1 MFYTWWCMHP
11 ATTWGVFGP
20 KFGPFFFSKDLLL
33 FVIGPQANIL
43 CSLPQS
49 AQAFGC
55 GLSAFP
61 ICIHSLSFCSSL
73 AGSLPGFYPASKRL
87 YLTFLSLVF
96 VFDCQLTS
104 FLNVKTVYCLERQ
117 CTPYLINIMFN
128 GAQVDTFSRRKP
140 RGWGTPLSL
149 CFLRPMLQQH
159 YV

>member
-1 MFYTWWCMHP
+1 MP
-11 ATTWGVFGP
+11 AAGE
-20 KFGPFFFSKDLLL
+20 K
-33 FVIGPQANIL
+33 IGPQANIL

-73 AGSLPGFYPASKRL
+73 ACSLPGFYPASKRL

-104 FLNVKTVYCLERQ
+104 FLNVKTVYCLDWQ

-128 GAQVDTFSRRKP
+128 GAQVNTFSWHKP
-140 RGWGTPLSL
+140 RGWGTHY
-149 CFLRPMLQQH
+149 H
-159 YV
+159 YVSSGLCCSSIMFSKSPVFCQIFKTTISLFS

>member
-1 MFYTWWCMHP
+1 MFVRRLKAICRDRRTRQTVTERGDVLHKGEYRQS
-11 ATTWGVFGP
+11 TTKRRADCGSEREMFDWGRGP
-20 KFGPFFFSKDLLL
+20 GT
-33 FVIGPQANIL
+33 QANIS
-43 CSLPQS
+43 CSLKQS

-104 FLNVKTVYCLERQ
+104 FLN
-117 CTPYLINIMFN
+117 
-128 GAQVDTFSRRKP
+128 D
-140 RGWGTPLSL
+140 
-149 CFLRPMLQQH
+149 
-159 YV
+159 

>member
-1 MFYTWWCMHP
+1 MFAWVP
-11 ATTWGVFGP
+11 GP
-20 KFGPFFFSKDLLL
+20 KGA
-33 FVIGPQANIL
+33 VGPQANIL

-61 ICIHSLSFCSSL
+61 LCIHSLSFCSSL